1 MEGEKKKKKRK
12 RIKHHNEHHTRFS
25 SDSIFNFAVL
35 RRTLRREE
43 KTGDKEER
51 KRKDINVRGK
61 ELNLYNRTPVR
72 LDKKK

>member
-1 MEGEKKKKKRK
+1 MEGEKKKRK

-25 SDSIFNFAVL
+25 SDSIQLCL

-43 KTGDKEER
+43 KIGDKEER

-61 ELNLYNRTPVR
+61 ELNLYKRTPLR
-72 LDKKK
+72 LNR